1 MAEHTPENTAKIA
14 WVYPGQGSQS
24 IGMANHLL
32 EVGQAKFAQAQEI
45 LGWSVVDMCNSSID
59 TLSQTQFT
67 QPCLYTISAILT
79 DQLKQE
85 GQMPH
90 LVAGHS
96 LGEYSALYCAG
107 VWDFADG
114 LELVKQ
120 RAQLMSQAQGGKM
133 TALIGFDR
141 AQLEAI
147 VAQEPEVVIAN
158 DNSPEQVVISGTES
172 AVDRV
177 VSQIK
182 VKRAIPLPVSGAFHS
197 PMMQEAQA
205 QLAVRIAQA
214 PWRAPQMPV
223 LLNSD
228 PHTPLTDPHTL
239 CHRLQH
245 QITAPV
251 RWREIS
257 LYLAQQGFTKAI
269 EVGPGKVLTG
279 LIKRT
284 APAIELVNV
293 N

>member
-1 MAEHTPENTAKIA
+1 MTNNTQKTA

-24 IGMANHLL
+24 VGMANNVLDRGS
-32 EVGQAKFAQAQEI
+32 EKFAQAQEI
-45 LGWSVVDMCNSSID
+45 LGWSVVDMCNGSID
-59 TLSQTQFT
+59 ILSQTQFT

-79 DQLKQE
+79 DQLKAE
-85 GQMPH
+85 GQMPD

-107 VWDFADG
+107 VWDFATG

-120 RAQLMSQAQGGKM
+120 RSLLMAQARGGKM
-133 TALIGFDR
+133 IALIGFDR
-141 AQLEAI
+141 PQLEAI
-147 VAQEPEVVIAN
+147 VAQEPQVVIAN
-158 DNSPEQVVISGTES
+158 DNSAEQVVISGTAD

-205 QLAVRIAQA
+205 QLSTLIAQA
-214 PWRAPQMPV
+214 PWRSPQIPV

-228 PHTPLTDPHTL
+228 PQTPLTSAPTL
-239 CHRLQH
+239 CDRLQH

-257 LYLAQQGFTKAI
+257 LYLAQQGFSKAI

-284 APAIELVNV
+284 APSIELVNV